1 MSINKN
7 FLSRILLGC
16 MILSF
21 FTSVSAGNMK
31 NTEVVKNRK
40 EAPAG
45 SLPMEMADPTI
56 FHYKGTYYLYGT
68 GGDSNNGI
76 LVYTST
82 DLKNW
87 KGPKGIKNGYALTKG
102 DSFGTKGFWAPQ
114 VFLHKGKIYMAY
126 TANEQIAIA
135 ESDSPL
141 GPFHQTILKKI
152 SGADN
157 QIDPYVFFD
166 TTGKPYLYHV
176 RLQYGNKIY
185 VAELKE
191 DLTDIIP
198 ETSKICI
205 QGEQPWENTAN
216 SSYPVTEGP
225 TVLKH
230 NNLYYLFYS
239 ANDFRNIDYAVGYA
253 VSNSPLGPW
262 TKYKDNPMISRKLIP
277 ENGTGHGDF
286 FTDNK
291 GNWKYVFHFHA
302 SGNVVSPRRTGII
315 NAAFV
320 PGTSGVDRLECDKKT
335 FVELNVKSK

>member
-1 MSINKN
+1 MNIVKK
-7 FLSRILLGC
+7 FQSRILFGC
-16 MILSF
+16 IIF
-21 FTSVSAGNMK
+21 FFVTSISAGNRRAS
-31 NTEVVKNRK
+31 VKNINDIHT
-40 EAPAG
+40 G
-45 SLPMEMADPTI
+45 SVPMEMADPTI

-76 LVYTST
+76 MVYTST
-82 DLKNW
+82 NLKKW
-87 KGPKGIKNGYALTKG
+87 KGPNGIKNGYALTKG

-114 VFLHKGKIYMAY
+114 VFLHNGKIYMAY

-141 GPFHQTILKKI
+141 GPFHQTIFKKI

-176 RLQYGNKIY
+176 RLQHGNRIF
-185 VAELKE
+185 VAELKD
-191 DLTDIIP
+191 DLSDIIP
-198 ETSKICI
+198 GTSKICI

-230 NNLYYLFYS
+230 NNMYYLFYS

-253 VSNSPLGPW
+253 ISSSPFGPW
-262 TKYKDNPMISRKLIP
+262 TKNKNNPIISRNLIP

-286 FTDNK
+286 FTDSK

-302 SGNVVSPRRTGII
+302 SDSVVSPRKTGII

-320 PGTSGVDRLECDKKT
+320 PDNSGVDRLKCDKKT
-335 FVELNVKSK
+335 FVELKIEN